1 MFFHVWILFL
11 LLLVNTSLAD
21 HYKGGT
27 LSWKPTNPYSL
38 TSPVEITIT
47 ERHSWTLA
55 RYQCN
60 ESTINSLGVYNDTQ
74 NEITATIICISS
86 TATCTSSLFQNISSS
101 LYCTDFS
108 TEFQISTGTYYT
120 KQYLAINS
128 IIDVASRGAAWA
140 SETLTNEWS
149 LVTHIDLTP
158 ISGKINTSPVT
169 ASLPIFQFYV
179 NELSV
184 IQILAADW
192 DYDQV
197 VRCRWSYQYSLD
209 ECGSTCFDL
218 PNAQLNSVDC
228 AITWTPVLRSADIA
242 NGLTQSTYVVAITV
256 EDFVNA
262 SSTTPLSSVPHQILV
277 YVSYR
282 PTNTCTTRPSITDLR
297 RRNLACYALSVGYPI
312 NFIILSTVNCR
323 NDSIVEFISTSPFR
337 VQKGNIFQQSNYTW
351 AVSFSWTPLNNQTG
365 LQPFCIAAVDN
376 NGQTSSQNCVMIAV
390 GATNPSII
398 APTFVQSTASP
409 VGTVMPTQ
417 SRFSIQTTLP
427 LRRTRLNG
435 TYIDIYQLNTYALFH
450 RLDCKY
456 SPDVYFINKTL
467 IFFIHNPSWVLG
479 ATYYIVMTE
488 GVATADQYCGVEA
501 GSFYGY
507 NSWRFTIWNSAMS
520 STTTPSTTTST
531 ATTHTVT
538 TRFLGTTTYNTL
550 YTTTGI
556 PAYTTSTTTSTTST
570 TATTATTTT
579 TTSVTTATTTT
590 TTTTDYNPDANVIYP
605 KDMERACLQP
615 VTIVTVIVTIAVI
628 PLHFVGMT
636 TLFVQM
642 NSLHQQEILRA
653 RSARRKRLRQ
663 ALELEEEQTL
673 V

>member
-1 MFFHVWILFL
+1 M
-11 LLLVNTSLAD
+11 
-21 HYKGGT
+21 
-27 LSWKPTNPYSL
+27 
-38 TSPVEITIT
+38 
-47 ERHSWTLA
+47 
-55 RYQCN
+55 
-60 ESTINSLGVYNDTQ
+60 
-74 NEITATIICISS
+74 
-86 TATCTSSLFQNISSS
+86 
-101 LYCTDFS
+101 
-108 TEFQISTGTYYT
+108 
-120 KQYLAINS
+120 S
-128 IIDVASRGAAWA
+128 IFV
-140 SETLTNEWS
+140 
-149 LVTHIDLTP
+149 
-158 ISGKINTSPVT
+158 SGKINTSPVT

-282 PTNTCTTRPSITDLR
+282 PTNTCTTRPNITGFP
-297 RRNLACYALSVGYPI
+297 RRNLACYYARPGTFYSFTFQGRIYCL
-312 NFIILSTVNCR
+312 

-351 AVSFSWTPLNNQTG
+351 AVSVSWTPLNNQTG

-376 NGQTSSQNCVMIAV
+376 KGQTSNQYCVMLAV
-390 GATNPSII
+390 NGSNPSLTL
-398 APTFVQSTASP
+398 PTFVQSTASP

-417 SRFSIQTTLP
+417 MRFSIQATTS
-427 LRRTRLNG
+427 LRRTIRSG
-435 TYIDIYQLNTYALFH
+435 TYIDIYQLNNNALFR

-456 SPDVYFINKTL
+456 SPDVYFINST
-467 IFFIHNPSWVLG
+467 IVFFIHNPSWSLG
-479 ATYYIVMTE
+479 VTYFITMTD
-488 GVATADQYCGVEA
+488 GVATSDQYCGVEA
-501 GSFYGY
+501 AGFSNNRY
-507 NSWRFTIWNSAMS
+507 WRFTIWNSAMS

-579 TTSVTTATTTT
+579 TTSATTATTTT
-590 TTTTDYNPDANVIYP
+590 TTTTDNNLDANVIYP

-615 VTIVTVIVTIAVI
+615 ITIATVIVTIAVI

-642 NSLHQQEILRA
+642 NSHHQQEILRA
-653 RSARRKRLRQ
+653 RIARRKRLRQ
-663 ALELEEEQTL
+663 TLKYEEEQTL

>member
-38 TSPVEITIT
+38 TSSIEITIT

-242 NGLTQSTYVVAITV
+242 NDA
-256 EDFVNA
+256 
-262 SSTTPLSSVPHQILV
+262 
-277 YVSYR
+277 R
-282 PTNTCTTRPSITDLR
+282 PGTFYSFTFQGRIYCL
-297 RRNLACYALSVGYPI
+297 
-312 NFIILSTVNCR
+312 

-351 AVSFSWTPLNNQTG
+351 AVSVSWTPLNNQTG

-376 NGQTSSQNCVMIAV
+376 KGQTSNQYCVMLAV
-390 GATNPSII
+390 NGSNPSLTL
-398 APTFVQSTASP
+398 PTFVQSTASP

-417 SRFSIQTTLP
+417 MRFSIQATTS
-427 LRRTRLNG
+427 LRRTIRSG
-435 TYIDIYQLNTYALFH
+435 TYIDIYQLNNNALFR

-456 SPDVYFINKTL
+456 SPDVYFINST
-467 IFFIHNPSWVLG
+467 IVFFIHNPSWSLG
-479 ATYYIVMTE
+479 VTYFITMTD
-488 GVATADQYCGVEA
+488 GVATSDQYCGVEA
-501 GSFYGY
+501 AGFSNNRY
-507 NSWRFTIWNSAMS
+507 WRFTIWNSAMS

-579 TTSVTTATTTT
+579 TTSATTATTTT
-590 TTTTDYNPDANVIYP
+590 TTTTDNNLDANVIYP

-615 VTIVTVIVTIAVI
+615 ITIATVIVTIAVI

-642 NSLHQQEILRA
+642 NSLHQKEILRT
-653 RSARRKRLRQ
+653 RIARRKRLGQ
-663 ALELEEEQTL
+663 TLKYEEEQTL

>member
-1 MFFHVWILFL
+1 
-11 LLLVNTSLAD
+11 
-21 HYKGGT
+21 
-27 LSWKPTNPYSL
+27 
-38 TSPVEITIT
+38 
-47 ERHSWTLA
+47 
-55 RYQCN
+55 
-60 ESTINSLGVYNDTQ
+60 
-74 NEITATIICISS
+74 
-86 TATCTSSLFQNISSS
+86 
-101 LYCTDFS
+101 
-108 TEFQISTGTYYT
+108 
-120 KQYLAINS
+120 
-128 IIDVASRGAAWA
+128 
-140 SETLTNEWS
+140 
-149 LVTHIDLTP
+149 
-158 ISGKINTSPVT
+158 
-169 ASLPIFQFYV
+169 
-179 NELSV
+179 
-184 IQILAADW
+184 
-192 DYDQV
+192 
-197 VRCRWSYQYSLD
+197 
-209 ECGSTCFDL
+209 
-218 PNAQLNSVDC
+218 
-228 AITWTPVLRSADIA
+228 
-242 NGLTQSTYVVAITV
+242 AITV

-297 RRNLACYALSVGYPI
+297 RRNLACYALSVGYSI

-579 TTSVTTATTTT
+579 TTSVTTGKLRKKKIPSQYSYRVCSCLATTTT

>member
-1 MFFHVWILFL
+1 
-11 LLLVNTSLAD
+11 
-21 HYKGGT
+21 
-27 LSWKPTNPYSL
+27 
-38 TSPVEITIT
+38 
-47 ERHSWTLA
+47 
-55 RYQCN
+55 
-60 ESTINSLGVYNDTQ
+60 
-74 NEITATIICISS
+74 
-86 TATCTSSLFQNISSS
+86 
-101 LYCTDFS
+101 
-108 TEFQISTGTYYT
+108 
-120 KQYLAINS
+120 
-128 IIDVASRGAAWA
+128 
-140 SETLTNEWS
+140 
-149 LVTHIDLTP
+149 
-158 ISGKINTSPVT
+158 
-169 ASLPIFQFYV
+169 
-179 NELSV
+179 
-184 IQILAADW
+184 
-192 DYDQV
+192 
-197 VRCRWSYQYSLD
+197 
-209 ECGSTCFDL
+209 
-218 PNAQLNSVDC
+218 
-228 AITWTPVLRSADIA
+228 
-242 NGLTQSTYVVAITV
+242 AITV

-297 RRNLACYALSVGYPI
+297 RRNLACYALSVGYSI

-417 SRFSIQTTLP
+417 SRFSIQ
-427 LRRTRLNG
+427 
-435 TYIDIYQLNTYALFH
+435 I
-450 RLDCKY
+450 
-456 SPDVYFINKTL
+456 
-467 IFFIHNPSWVLG
+467 
-479 ATYYIVMTE
+479 MTE